1 MKVYFWHRH
10 VRDTVAILEEGNPPH
25 PRFPLCDMLVPWKV
39 LNGTHRHT
47 AQCNRGA
54 ERKRQ
59 ILAVEEEREVTVRT
73 FRTYGRPLEMGKSFR
88 YLGWVISEAENNWPE
103 VVRNLSRSRAVWRRM
118 AHILSREG
126 AVPQLSGFFF
136 KAVVQVVLLLGS
148 ETWVVTPY
156 VGKALEG
163 FQA

>member
-10 VRDTVAILEEGNPPH
+10 VRDTVAILKEGNPPH

-73 FRTYGRPLEMGKSFR
+73 FRTYGRPLEMVKSFR
-88 YLGWVISEAENNWPE
+88 YLGWVISEAEKQLAGSGEELVPVKGGLE
-103 VVRNLSRSRAVWRRM
+103 EDGTHTQQGGGGAAVVR
-118 AHILSREG
+118 II
-126 AVPQLSGFFF
+126 F
-136 KAVVQVVLLLGS
+136 
-148 ETWVVTPY
+148 
-156 VGKALEG
+156 
-163 FQA
+163 